1 MPRRRPTLRDVSAV
15 AGVSPK
21 TVSRVINADPAVAP
35 ATAERVREA
44 IRRLG
49 FRPNPVARSLR
60 VGRDD
65 AIGLVVE
72 NIADPFFA
80 EVTGAIEELAR
91 ERGMFVIVTSSGYA
105 PENERTAIGGLANR
119 RVAGIIITPT
129 SDDHAYL
136 DRSLPG
142 LPAVFV
148 DRPPVGFEA
157 DSVLSDNEGGA
168 RAATEHLIR
177 HGHRRIAFVGDRP
190 HVYTTRLR
198 HRGFRAAM
206 RAAGIPVDER
216 LVRVGA
222 VDARD
227 ATAETLD
234 LLASSPAPTAV
245 LSANARSS
253 LGVARALRLGGHTRV
268 AHVGFDDFA
277 AADSLTPPVTAVS
290 QDPHRLGRT
299 AAELLFARVNGE
311 TGPPRRVVLPVRLI
325 VRGSGELPPPEDERA

>member
-1 MPRRRPTLRDVSAV
+1 MSPRRPTLRDVSAL

-44 IRRLG
+44 IRQLG

-65 AIGLVVE
+65 AVGLVVE
-72 NIADPFFA
+72 NIRDPFFA

-105 PENERTAIGGLANR
+105 PENERTAIAGLTNR

-129 SDDHAYL
+129 SADHSYL
-136 DRSLPG
+136 GQYLPR

-148 DRPPVGFEA
+148 DRPPIQYEA
-157 DSVLSDNEGGA
+157 DVVLSDNEGGA

-177 HGHRRIAFVGDRP
+177 HGHRRIAFVSDRL

-198 HRGFRAAM
+198 YQGFRMAM
-206 RAAGIPVDER
+206 QDAGIPVDER
-216 LVRVGA
+216 LVRVNSS
-222 VDARD
+222 DAQN
-227 ATAETLD
+227 ATAETLE
-234 LLASSPAPTAV
+234 LVSSAHPPTAV
-245 LSANARSS
+245 ISANARCS
-253 LGVARALRLGGHTRV
+253 LGVVRALHLSGHTEI
-268 AHVGFDDFA
+268 AHVSFDDFP
-277 AADSLTPPVTAVS
+277 AADSLTPPVTAIS
-290 QDPHRLGRT
+290 QDPDHLGRT
-299 AAELLFARVNGE
+299 AARLLFDRLNGE
-311 TGPPRRVVLPVRLI
+311 SGPPRRVVLPVRLI
-325 VRGSGELPPPEDERA
+325 VRGSGELPPAA

>member
-1 MPRRRPTLRDVSAV
+1 MSRRPTLRDVSAI

-21 TVSRVINADPAVAP
+21 TVSRVVNADPAVAP
-35 ATAERVREA
+35 ATAERVRAA
-44 IRRLG
+44 IRQLG

-80 EVTGAIEELAR
+80 EVTGAIEEVAR

-105 PENERTAIGGLANR
+105 PENERVAISGLTHR
-119 RVAGIIITPT
+119 RVAGVIVTPT
-129 SDDHAYL
+129 SEDHSYL
-136 DRSLPG
+136 SRSLPR

-148 DRPPVGFEA
+148 DRPPVGYEA
-157 DSVLSDNEGGA
+157 DTVLADNEGGA
-168 RAATEHLIR
+168 RAATAHLIR

-198 HRGFRAAM
+198 HQGFRAAM
-206 RAAGIPVDER
+206 RDAGIPVDER
-216 LVRVGA
+216 LVRVDA
-222 VDARD
+222 ADARN

-234 LLASSPAPTAV
+234 LLAADPAPTAV
-245 LSANARSS
+245 ISANARSS
-253 LGVARALRLGGHTRV
+253 LGVVRALHLGGRTDV

-277 AADSLTPPVTAVS
+277 AADSLSPPVTAVS
-290 QDPHRLGRT
+290 QDPRRLGRT
-299 AAELLFARVNGE
+299 AARLLLERVDGE
-311 TGPPRRVVLPVRLI
+311 AGPPRRVVLPVELI
-325 VRGSGELPPPEDERA
+325 VRGSGELPPKD